1 MGGTMARVANEEIT
15 RVRRN
20 QILEVARQLVFVT
33 KGFSEMSI
41 QDILDELGLSKGAFY
56 HYFSSKAEL
65 LEALIEHLVTEAT
78 PLMNSVVDDPD
89 LNAPDKLVRFF
100 HSMARW
106 KTDRKDY
113 LLALLR
119 LWYADENAVVREKYR
134 QAMPVRFG
142 PILARLVAQGVD
154 EGAFDALYPDLAGR
168 VILSLLFDMN
178 DLFAAA
184 LLAPA
189 VDAAA
194 FAALERAGQAYN
206 QAVERVL
213 GATPGSLELLEPD
226 ILRAWFEPSREFAG
240 APPT

>member
-1 MGGTMARVANEEIT
+1 MARIVNEEVT
-15 RVRRN
+15 RARRG
-20 QILEVARQLVFVT
+20 QILEVARHLVFVS
-33 KGFSEMSI
+33 KGFSQMSI

-56 HYFSSKAEL
+56 HYFESKADL
-65 LEALIEHLVTEAT
+65 LEALIEHLVSEAT
-78 PLMNSVVDDPD
+78 PIISAVVDDPD
-89 LNAPDKLVRFF
+89 LRAPEKLVRFF
-100 HSMARW
+100 HTIARW

-119 LWYADENAVVREKYR
+119 LWYADENTVVREKYR

-142 PILARLVAQGVD
+142 PILGRLVQQGVD
-154 EGAFDALYPDLAGR
+154 EGAFDAPYPDLAGR

-189 VDAAA
+189 IDPAA
-194 FAALERAGQAYN
+194 FAAMERAGGAYN

-213 GATPGSLELLEPD
+213 GAVPGSLNLLEPA
-226 ILRAWFEPSREFAG
+226 ILRTWFEPAQELAG